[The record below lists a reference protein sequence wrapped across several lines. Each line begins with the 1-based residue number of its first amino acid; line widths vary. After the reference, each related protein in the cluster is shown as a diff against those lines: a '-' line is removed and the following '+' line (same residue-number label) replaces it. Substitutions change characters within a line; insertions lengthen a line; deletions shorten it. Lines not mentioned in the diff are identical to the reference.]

1 MSTAFNLHLEML
13 FFFCEVMWL
22 VGSSNVSQINEHY
35 SFEPCLFFP
44 RPHFFS
50 SISLKCLILYISLIW
65 YSVPDNIIYLFVIY
79 LKLDKS
85 FQSVS
90 LKYIYASN
98 VELRYLMLIS
108 VEIEAYLLT
117 YLAWNEKI
125 EEAVLVPSEWNSS
138 SVFTTICHPTYCSA
152 GSVAIVCFCKVRD
165 CDWILLN
172 QPNMITQHC
181 WSSFSKVSVSIYL
194 R

>member
-1 MSTAFNLHLEML
+1 MTNLKQGIFSASNYVRHLRINTLRKHNQGEVVFKGVYCL
-13 FFFCEVMWL
+13 QSPSWNAIFLFCEVMWL

-50 SISLKCLILYISLIW
+50 SISLKCLLLYISLIW

-90 LKYIYASN
+90 EIYI
-98 VELRYLMLIS
+98 
-108 VEIEAYLLT
+108 
-117 YLAWNEKI
+117 
-125 EEAVLVPSEWNSS
+125 
-138 SVFTTICHPTYCSA
+138 C
-152 GSVAIVCFCKVRD
+152 
-165 CDWILLN
+165 
-172 QPNMITQHC
+172 
-181 WSSFSKVSVSIYL
+181 
-194 R
+194 